1 MGWSQRPTGLTKY
14 QPTNAY
20 RGYTLFS
27 ANGGDDAYLIDMEG
41 NFVHRWHFD
50 GGINYGF
57 LLPNGNLLF
66 RDRGSAPNSPGSD
79 AIREIDWEGDLV
91 WEYRNP
97 DLRRHCRLANGNN
110 LFLCNVA
117 VGVSPDLTQ
126 RVLGGFST
134 PSDPERMGGDLVLE
148 VTPDGSTVNEWR
160 SEDQL
165 DPQQHVICPLEGRA
179 AWGGANDISAP
190 DDSTFLI
197 SFRILDTV
205 AIVDRASGEF
215 KWQWGPGQI
224 SHQHNPT
231 LLANGNVL
239 LLDNGAHR
247 RGLSS
252 SRVVEVDPATN
263 EIVWQ
268 YRGDPLVS
276 FFTHFTGGA
285 ERLPNG
291 NTLITEGMAGRLFEV
306 TPSNQIV
313 WEYISPFLARNQHG
327 LNNGVFR
334 AHRYGPDNPA
344 LSGRQLDPS
353 RQGNLNRLYGSSL

>member
-117 VGVSPDLTQ
+117 EGGSPD
-126 RVLGGFST
+126 
-134 PSDPERMGGDLVLE
+134 
-148 VTPDGSTVNEWR
+148 
-160 SEDQL
+160 
-165 DPQQHVICPLEGRA
+165 
-179 AWGGANDISAP
+179 
-190 DDSTFLI
+190 
-197 SFRILDTV
+197 
-205 AIVDRASGEF
+205 
-215 KWQWGPGQI
+215 
-224 SHQHNPT
+224 
-231 LLANGNVL
+231 
-239 LLDNGAHR
+239 
-247 RGLSS
+247 
-252 SRVVEVDPATN
+252 
-263 EIVWQ
+263 
-268 YRGDPLVS
+268 
-276 FFTHFTGGA
+276 
-285 ERLPNG
+285 
-291 NTLITEGMAGRLFEV
+291 
-306 TPSNQIV
+306 
-313 WEYISPFLARNQHG
+313 
-327 LNNGVFR
+327 
-334 AHRYGPDNPA
+334 
-344 LSGRQLDPS
+344 
-353 RQGNLNRLYGSSL
+353 